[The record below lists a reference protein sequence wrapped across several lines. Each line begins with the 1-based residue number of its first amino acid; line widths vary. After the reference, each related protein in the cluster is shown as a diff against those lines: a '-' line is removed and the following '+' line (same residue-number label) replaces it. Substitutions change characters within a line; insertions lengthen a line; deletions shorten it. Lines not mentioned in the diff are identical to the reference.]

1 VNAEAPL
8 QKDSQPR
15 GAQPD
20 EPRGHLCVGKPAGS
34 DAAGPLEYLEVLTG
48 GVHETQAGPVEQRAQ
63 AADVDRQRIDLDDVV
78 AGRKLEQGELCVVGP
93 LPVELGVE
101 CVGGRAAGRL
111 DEGVELA
118 LVGDPAEA

>member
-1 VNAEAPL
+1 
-8 QKDSQPR
+8 
-15 GAQPD
+15 
-20 EPRGHLCVGKPAGS
+20 
-34 DAAGPLEYLEVLTG
+34 
-48 GVHETQAGPVEQRAQ
+48 VHETQAGPVEQRAQ

>member
-1 VNAEAPL
+1 
-8 QKDSQPR
+8 
-15 GAQPD
+15 
-20 EPRGHLCVGKPAGS
+20 
-34 DAAGPLEYLEVLTG
+34 
-48 GVHETQAGPVEQRAQ
+48 VHEAQAGPVEQRPQ

-78 AGRKLEQGELCVVGP
+78 AGRDLQQCELGVVGP

-101 CVGGRAAGRL
+101 RIDGRAAGRI